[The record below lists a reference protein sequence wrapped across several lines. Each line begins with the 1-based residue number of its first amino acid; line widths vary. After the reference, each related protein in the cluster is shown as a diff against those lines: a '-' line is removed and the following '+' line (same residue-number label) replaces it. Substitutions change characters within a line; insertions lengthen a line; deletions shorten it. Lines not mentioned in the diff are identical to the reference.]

1 MLNSNLNYFCINKYY
16 NRYTLMSVKK
26 QLNCWTPKAT
36 YEHIEARAKKLGIRA
51 SAYGSLILNN
61 WAKSGKGIT
70 EIEAELEKL
79 KAPKG
84 S

>member
-1 MLNSNLNYFCINKYY
+1 MNS
-16 NRYTLMSVKK
+16 KK
-26 QLNCWTPKAT
+26 QLNCWIPNDTHKA
-36 YEHIEARAKKLGIRA
+36 IEARAKKLGRRA
-51 SAYGSLILNN
+51 SAYGSLILNKLV
-61 WAKSGKGIT
+61 KSGKWIT

>member
-1 MLNSNLNYFCINKYY
+1 
-16 NRYTLMSVKK
+16 MSSKK
-26 QLNCWTPKAT
+26 QLNCWISDDTHKS
-36 YEHIEARAKKLGIRA
+36 IEVRAKKLGMRA

-79 KAPKG
+79 KTSKDT
-84 S
+84 

>member
-1 MLNSNLNYFCINKYY
+1 MNS
-16 NRYTLMSVKK
+16 KK
-26 QLNCWTPKAT
+26 QLNCWISNDTHGA
-36 YEHIEARAKKLGIRA
+36 IETRAKKLGMRA
-51 SAYGSLILNN
+51 SAYGSLILSN

>member
-1 MLNSNLNYFCINKYY
+1 MNS
-16 NRYTLMSVKK
+16 KK
-26 QLNCWTPKAT
+26 QLNCWIPSDTHKA
-36 YEHIEARAKKLGIRA
+36 IEARAKKLGMRA
-51 SAYGSLILNN
+51 SAYGSLILSS

>member
-1 MLNSNLNYFCINKYY
+1 
-16 NRYTLMSVKK
+16 MSSKK
-26 QLNCWTPKAT
+26 QLNCWIPNDVHEA
-36 YEHIEARAKKLGIRA
+36 IEARAKKLGMRA

-79 KAPKG
+79 KAPKV

>member
-1 MLNSNLNYFCINKYY
+1 MNS
-16 NRYTLMSVKK
+16 KK
-26 QLNCWTPKAT
+26 QLNCWIPNDVHEA
-36 YEHIEARAKKLGIRA
+36 IEARAKKLGMRA
-51 SAYGSLILNN
+51 SAYGSLILSS

>member
-1 MLNSNLNYFCINKYY
+1 
-16 NRYTLMSVKK
+16 MSVNK
-26 QLNCWTPKAT
+26 QLNCWIPKPT
-36 YEHIEARAKKLGIRA
+36 YDCIEARAKKLGMRA

-70 EIEAELEKL
+70 EIEAELERL

>member
-1 MLNSNLNYFCINKYY
+1 
-16 NRYTLMSVKK
+16 MSSKK
-26 QLNCWTPKAT
+26 QLNCWIPNNT
-36 YEHIEARAKKLGIRA
+36 YEAVEARANKLGMRA

-79 KAPKG
+79 KA
-84 S
+84 SEEA

>member
-1 MLNSNLNYFCINKYY
+1 MDS
-16 NRYTLMSVKK
+16 KK
-26 QLNCWTPKAT
+26 QLNCWIINDTHEA
-36 YEHIEARAKKLGIRA
+36 IEARAKKLGMRA

-61 WAKSGKGIT
+61 WAKSGKGLT
-70 EIEAELEKL
+70 EIETELEKL

>member
-1 MLNSNLNYFCINKYY
+1 
-16 NRYTLMSVKK
+16 MSSKK
-26 QLNCWTPKAT
+26 QLNCWISNDTHEA
-36 YEHIEARAKKLGIRA
+36 IEARAKKLGMRA

>member
-1 MLNSNLNYFCINKYY
+1 MNNTCE
-16 NRYTLMSVKK
+16 
-26 QLNCWTPKAT
+26 A
-36 YEHIEARAKKLGIRA
+36 IEARAKKLGMRA

>member
-1 MLNSNLNYFCINKYY
+1 MNS
-16 NRYTLMSVKK
+16 KK
-26 QLNCWTPKAT
+26 QLNCWIMNNTCEA
-36 YEHIEARAKKLGIRA
+36 IEARAKKLGMRA

-70 EIEAELEKL
+70 AIEAELEKL

>member
-1 MLNSNLNYFCINKYY
+1 MNS
-16 NRYTLMSVKK
+16 KK
-26 QLNCWTPKAT
+26 QLNCWIINDTHKA
-36 YEHIEARAKKLGIRA
+36 IEARAKKLGMRA

-70 EIEAELEKL
+70 AIEAELEKL

>member
-1 MLNSNLNYFCINKYY
+1 MNS
-16 NRYTLMSVKK
+16 KK
-26 QLNCWTPKAT
+26 QLNCWIPNESHEA
-36 YEHIEARAKKLGIRA
+36 IETRAKKLGMRA

-79 KAPKG
+79 RAPKG

>member
-1 MLNSNLNYFCINKYY
+1 
-16 NRYTLMSVKK
+16 MSSKK
-26 QLNCWTPKAT
+26 QLNCWIPNDT
-36 YEHIEARAKKLGIRA
+36 HEAVEVRAKKLGMRA

-79 KAPKG
+79 KTSKDT
-84 S
+84 

>member
-1 MLNSNLNYFCINKYY
+1 MNS
-16 NRYTLMSVKK
+16 KK
-26 QLNCWTPKAT
+26 QLNCWIPNDTHKV
-36 YEHIEARAKKLGIRA
+36 IEARAKKLGMRA

-70 EIEAELEKL
+70 AIEAELEKL
-79 KAPKG
+79 KTPKG

>member
-1 MLNSNLNYFCINKYY
+1 MNN
-16 NRYTLMSVKK
+16 KK
-26 QLNCWTPKAT
+26 QLNCWIPNDTHEA
-36 YEHIEARAKKLGIRA
+36 IEARAKKLGMRA
-51 SAYGSLILNN
+51 SAYGSLILNS

>member
-1 MLNSNLNYFCINKYY
+1 MNS
-16 NRYTLMSVKK
+16 KK
-26 QLNCWTPKAT
+26 QLNCWIPNDVHEA
-36 YEHIEARAKKLGIRA
+36 IEARAKKLGMRA
-51 SAYGSLILNN
+51 SAYGSLILSN

>member
-1 MLNSNLNYFCINKYY
+1 MNS
-16 NRYTLMSVKK
+16 KK
-26 QLNCWTPKAT
+26 QLNCWILNDTHGA
-36 YEHIEARAKKLGIRA
+36 IETRAKKLGMRA
-51 SAYGSLILNN
+51 SAYGSLILNS

>member
-1 MLNSNLNYFCINKYY
+1 MNS
-16 NRYTLMSVKK
+16 KK
-26 QLNCWTPKAT
+26 QLNCWIPDDIHKA
-36 YEHIEARAKKLGIRA
+36 IEARAKKLGMRA
-51 SAYGSLILNN
+51 SAYGSLILKN